1 MSSNIKPLILHAH
14 TTGPNPIK
22 IAIALEK
29 LKLPYEIKLWEFG
42 DNLEN
47 GLKGAKFLAI
57 NENGRVPAL
66 EDPNSGVV
74 SWESGAVMN
83 YIRRKYDTENKLGP
97 KGKSEQDIVD
107 FEKWEYFLLTTV
119 GPMTGQ
125 TNWYRCVWF
134 FSFLSSCEK
143 STDSMCRHY
152 NEVNNEDAL
161 NRYAAQT
168 YRCYQVLEGQLKKT
182 DGESILPGGYTAV
195 DAHFEPWIRQHA
207 YAQLSLDDY
216 PLVSKW
222 LKKYGETEEVKAAYK
237 KIQDAAS

>member
-1 MSSNIKPLILHAH
+1 MSSNIKPLTLHAH

-42 DNLEN
+42 DNPEN

-97 KGKSEQDIVD
+97 QGKSEQDVVD

-125 TNWYRCVWF
+125 TNWYR
-134 FSFLSSCEK
+134 
-143 STDSMCRHY
+143 HY
-152 NEVNNEDAL
+152 NEVKNEDAL

-182 DGESILPGGYTAV
+182 NGESILPGGYTAV

-222 LKKYGETEEVKAAYK
+222 LKKYGETEEVKDAYK

>member
-42 DNLEN
+42 DNPEN

-107 FEKWEYFLLTTV
+107 FDKWEYFLLTTV

-125 TNWYRCVWF
+125 TNWYR
-134 FSFLSSCEK
+134 
-143 STDSMCRHY
+143 HY
-152 NEVNNEDAL
+152 NEVKNEDAL

>member
-29 LKLPYEIKLWEFG
+29 LKIPYEIKLWEFG
-42 DNLEN
+42 DNPEN

-83 YIRRKYDTENKLGP
+83 YIRRKYDAENKLGP
-97 KGKSEQDIVD
+97 QGKTEQDIVD

-125 TNWYRCVWF
+125 TNWYR
-134 FSFLSSCEK
+134 
-143 STDSMCRHY
+143 HY
-152 NEVNNEDAL
+152 NEVKNEDAL

-182 DGESILPGGYTAV
+182 GGESILPGGYTAV

>member
-1 MSSNIKPLILHAH
+1 MSSNIKPLTLHAH

-42 DNLEN
+42 DNPEN

-57 NENGRVPAL
+57 NENGGVPAL

-97 KGKSEQDIVD
+97 QGKSEQDVVD

-125 TNWYRCVWF
+125 TNWYR
-134 FSFLSSCEK
+134 
-143 STDSMCRHY
+143 HY
-152 NEVNNEDAL
+152 NEVKNEDAL

-222 LKKYGETEEVKAAYK
+222 LKKYGETEEVRAAYK

>member
-42 DNLEN
+42 DNPEN

-66 EDPNSGVV
+66 EDPNTGVV

-97 KGKSEQDIVD
+97 RGKSEQDIVN

-125 TNWYRCVWF
+125 TNWYR
-134 FSFLSSCEK
+134 
-143 STDSMCRHY
+143 HY
-152 NEVNNEDAL
+152 NEVKNEDAL

-216 PLVSKW
+216 PMVSKW